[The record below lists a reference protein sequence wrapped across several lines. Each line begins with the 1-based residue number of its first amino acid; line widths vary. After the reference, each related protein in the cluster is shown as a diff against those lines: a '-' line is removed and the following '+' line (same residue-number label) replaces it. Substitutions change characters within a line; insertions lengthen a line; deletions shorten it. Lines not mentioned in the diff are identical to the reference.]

1 MIGTFTI
8 EAVDDSGVLMWTG
21 KNGAKAVLLFPS
33 RDRAEEFIG
42 TQCNLVQLRV
52 VELTPESIEL
62 WVAKVQRYG
71 AREAILNPSPDGDLK
86 KSAHAKP
93 DAVLRVILGNADNN

>member
-8 EAVDDSGVLMWTG
+8 ETVDDSSVLMWTG
-21 KNGAKAVLLFPS
+21 KNGTKAVLLFPS
-33 RDRAEEFIG
+33 MDRAEAFIG

-52 VELTPESIEL
+52 VELTPETIET
-62 WVAKVQRYG
+62 WVAKVQRFG

-86 KSAHAKP
+86 KSAHAKLET
-93 DAVLRVILGNADNN
+93 VLRTILGNVANN